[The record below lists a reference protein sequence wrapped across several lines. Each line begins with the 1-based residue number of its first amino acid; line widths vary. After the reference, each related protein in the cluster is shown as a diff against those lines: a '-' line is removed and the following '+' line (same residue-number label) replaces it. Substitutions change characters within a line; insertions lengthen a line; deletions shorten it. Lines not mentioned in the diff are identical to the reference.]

1 MRFITFTL
9 LLLMTLSINAVDN
22 LIVRQSMGDKSISI
36 ASISHITFPTDGS
49 GVVVNFT
56 DGTSETFARGTFVSL
71 RFNGSLSGID
81 KIASENQSGLIFSTD
96 CSTISVADENVMIE
110 VYPTAG
116 ALVAEGKGALN
127 ISNLVSGTYI
137 VKAGTIITK
146 IVKR

>member
-1 MRFITFTL
+1 
-9 LLLMTLSINAVDN
+9 MTLSINAVDN

-56 DGTSETFARGTFVSL
+56 DGTSETFARDSFVSL
-71 RFNGSLSGID
+71 RFNGNLSGID

-96 CSTISVADENVMIE
+96 CSIISVADENVMIE
-110 VYPTAG
+110 VYSTSG
-116 ALVAEGKGALN
+116 ALVAESKGSLN
-127 ISNLVSGTYI
+127 VSNLVPGTYI
-137 VKAGTIITK
+137 VKAGTVISK

>member
-110 VYPTAG
+110 VYSTAG

>member
-9 LLLMTLSINAVDN
+9 LLLLTLSINAVDN

-36 ASISHITFPTDGS
+36 SSISHITFPTDGS

-56 DGTSETFARGTFVSL
+56 DGTSEKFARGTFVSL

-110 VYPTAG
+110 VYNSAG
-116 ALVAEGKGALN
+116 ALVAEGKASLN

-137 VKAGTIITK
+137 VKAGTVISK

>member
-9 LLLMTLSINAVDN
+9 LLLLTLSINAVDN

-36 ASISHITFPTDGS
+36 SSISHITFPTDGS

-56 DGTSETFARGTFVSL
+56 DGTSEKFARGTFVSL

-110 VYPTAG
+110 VYSTAG

-127 ISNLVSGTYI
+127 ISNLVPGTYI
-137 VKAGTIITK
+137 VKAGTVISK